1 MAKWT
6 IPDVLTRAEAN
17 AMVAA
22 ALMQAADLVDAL
34 SDDILDGA
42 QACAETHPAF
52 SEDRQEHAED
62 ARQVAVRIR
71 ALITEDAQTALTQM
85 LAGAPPSQN

>member
-1 MAKWT
+1 MAKWAL
-6 IPDVLTRAEAN
+6 PDMISRAEADRKTQE
-17 AMVAA
+17 AVAA

-52 SEDRQEHAED
+52 SEDRQEHADD

-71 ALITEDAQTALTQM
+71 ALITDEMADR
-85 LAGAPPSQN
+85 